1 MSQLKILFP
10 EPVVVGLAGR
20 QVQIKP
26 VQLRDFERFGR
37 AAAIVIAMGSS
48 KTMEELYAYAVVNGQ
63 LRDILRT
70 ATNLSRWRIWRLPA
84 AAAVSL
90 MIEVIRVNAGF
101 FEKALVEAEKAL
113 AGAKSPAA

>member
-20 QVQIKP
+20 KVQIKP

-37 AAAIVIAMGSS
+37 AACIVIAMGSS

-113 AGAKSPAA
+113 AGAKSPGA